1 MKPNK
6 LDELRDILLRPDHE
20 KLEILRARV
29 EQADQRAVDV
39 AEVLPDSVAASFERD
54 SRLVAALRKPLR
66 RCVSESV
73 REDPEE
79 YADALFPIMGPAIRR
94 SVAEAFKAWIQQAN
108 QAIEQSL
115 SPRGLSWRFQA
126 WRAGIPFGQYVLQH
140 TLLYRVEHVYLIHAE
155 SGLLISHAQ
164 QGSRFSKDEDA
175 VSAMLTAIQE
185 FVKDSFSA
193 DEPQRLRTAELGEL
207 TLWAVHGPAAVLV
220 AVIRGV
226 PPAALRADLEAA
238 LERIETRSGEA
249 LRSFDGDRDGFEDV
263 EPDLKACLQVSLRD
277 SAAAKPQGRFSPAVA
292 MLTVLALALASWV
305 GYGVW
310 MQNRLARVA
319 DAFDAAS
326 GIVAT
331 RIDRAGRTLIVRGLR
346 DPLAPTAEEV
356 AITAGWHGSVDAQF
370 EPYVSLDRALVLARA
385 HATLQPPET
394 VDLELS
400 AGTLRLAGSAPAE
413 WVTRVHDAP
422 LNVPGVDRLE
432 TSALIPDSG
441 SVSDSVSLLAR
452 LRELLDP
459 PDGVA
464 LAFDGRVLQ
473 VTGAAS
479 RRWLDRV
486 LDQAPLPGVTTVDY
500 AALEITERRALEAIA
515 NEVNGIAIDFEA
527 GEVALDSEHGAIISD
542 LASKLDE
549 FGVLATTLEL
559 EPRLT
564 VTGHSDES
572 GTDEF
577 NLSLE
582 RRRADA
588 VSAALREAGL
598 EPAWIGARS
607 QLEGG
612 DSGPRAPQVSL
623 QLQALPL
630 PANPAQD

>member
-29 EQADQRAVDV
+29 EQVDQRAADI

-54 SRLVAALRKPLR
+54 SRLVGALRKPLR

-73 REDPEE
+73 REDPEA

-126 WRAGIPFGQYVLQH
+126 WRAGIPFGQYVLQR

-155 SGLLISHAQ
+155 SGLLVNHVQ
-164 QGSRFSKDEDA
+164 QGDRFSKDEDA

-193 DEPQRLRTAELGEL
+193 DQPQRLRTAELGEL
-207 TLWAVHGPAAVLV
+207 TLWAVHGPTAVLV

-226 PPAALRADLEAA
+226 PPTALRVDLEET
-238 LERIETRSGEA
+238 LERIETRHSEA
-249 LRSFDGDRDGFEDV
+249 LASFQGDRSGLEDL
-263 EPDLKACLQVSLRD
+263 EPDLRACLQVSLRD
-277 SAAAKPQGRFSPAVA
+277 STVAQSERRFSPAVA
-292 MLTVLALALASWV
+292 VLTVFAILVVSWV
-305 GYGVW
+305 GYGIW
-310 MQNRLARVA
+310 MQTRLARVA
-319 DAFDAAS
+319 DAFDTAS

-346 DPLAPTAEEV
+346 DPLAPAAAEV
-356 AITAGWHGSVDAQF
+356 AAAAGWRGSVDAQF

-385 HATLQPPET
+385 HATLQPPDT
-394 VDLELS
+394 VDLTLDG
-400 AGTLRLAGSAPAE
+400 GTLHLAGNAPAS
-413 WVTRVHDAP
+413 WITDVRAAP

-432 TSALIPDSG
+432 TASLILDSE
-441 SVSDSVSLLAR
+441 SLLAQ

-459 PDGVA
+459 PGGVT
-464 LAFDGRVLQ
+464 LAFDGRVLRI
-473 VTGAAS
+473 TGAAS
-479 RRWLDRV
+479 KQWLDRS
-486 LDQAPLPGVTTVDY
+486 LARAPLPGVTTIDY
-500 AALEITERRALEAIA
+500 AALEIAERAALEAITS
-515 NEVNGIAIDFEA
+515 EVNEIVIGFASGEA
-527 GEVALDSEHGAIISD
+527 ALDPAHGAVVAD

-549 FGVLATTLEL
+549 FGALASMLEL

-564 VTGHSDES
+564 LTGHSDES

-582 RRRADA
+582 RQRADA
-588 VSAALREAGL
+588 VAAALRDAGL
-598 EPAWIGARS
+598 EPAWIGART

-612 DSGPRAPQVSL
+612 YPGPRTPHVSL

-630 PANPAQD
+630 PEKPDQD

>member
-6 LDELRDILLRPDHE
+6 LDELREIILRPDDE
-20 KLEILRARV
+20 KLETLRARV
-29 EQADQRAVDV
+29 EQLDQRAADV
-39 AEVLPDSVAASFERD
+39 AEVLPESVAASFERD
-54 SRLVAALRKPLR
+54 SRLVGALRKPLR

-126 WRAGIPFGQYVLQH
+126 WRAGIPFGQYVLQR
-140 TLLYRVEHVYLIHAE
+140 TLLYRVEHVYLIHAA
-155 SGLLISHAQ
+155 SGLLINHVQ
-164 QGSRFSKDEDA
+164 QGDRFSKDDDA

-185 FVKDSFSA
+185 FVKDSFAA

-207 TLWAVHGPAAVLV
+207 TLWAVHGPTAVLV

-226 PPAALRADLEAA
+226 PPTTLRVDLEEA
-238 LERIETRSGEA
+238 LEQIETRHSEA
-249 LRSFDGDRDGFEDV
+249 LAAFQGDRSGLEDL
-263 EPDLKACLQVSLRD
+263 EPALRACLQVSLRD
-277 SAAAKPQGRFSPAVA
+277 SKATRPERRFSPAVA
-292 MLTVLALALASWV
+292 VLAVLAVLTVSWV

-310 MQNRLARVA
+310 MQTRLTRVA
-319 DAFDAAS
+319 EAFDAAS

-346 DPLAPTAEEV
+346 DPLAPTAEEI
-356 AITAGWHGSVDAQF
+356 AIAAGWYGSVDAQL
-370 EPYVSLDRALVLARA
+370 EPYVSLDPEFVLNRAR
-385 HATLQPPET
+385 ATLQPPET
-394 VDLELS
+394 VDLALS
-400 AGTLRLAGSAPAE
+400 GGTLHLAGNAPASWITE
-413 WVTRVHDAP
+413 VRGAAATF
-422 LNVPGVDRLE
+422 PGVDRLE
-432 TSALIPDSG
+432 TSALIPDSD
-441 SVSDSVSLLAR
+441 SMPDSDSLLPQ

-459 PDGVA
+459 PGGVTLA
-464 LAFDGRVLQ
+464 LDGRVLQ
-473 VTGAAS
+473 ITGETS
-479 RRWLDRV
+479 KQWLDRS
-486 LDQAPLPGVTTVDY
+486 LARAPLPGVATIDY
-500 AALEITERRALEAIA
+500 SALEIAERAALETIT
-515 NEVNGIAIDFEA
+515 NEVNAFVISFEA
-527 GEVALDSEHGAIISD
+527 GEVALDPGHGAVIAG

-549 FGVLATTLEL
+549 FSALASTLEL

-582 RRRADA
+582 RQRADA
-588 VSAALREAGL
+588 VATALRETGL
-598 EPAWIGARS
+598 ETDWIGVRS

-612 DSGPRAPQVSL
+612 TPGPRIPQVSL

-630 PANPAQD
+630 PEKPAQD

>member
-1 MKPNK
+1 MKPTK

-29 EQADQRAVDV
+29 EQVDQRAADI
-39 AEVLPDSVAASFERD
+39 AEVLPESVAASFERD
-54 SRLVAALRKPLR
+54 SRLIGALRKPLR

-126 WRAGIPFGQYVLQH
+126 WRAGIPFGQYVLQR

-155 SGLLISHAQ
+155 SGLLVSHVQ
-164 QGSRFSKDEDA
+164 QGDRFSKDEDA

-207 TLWAVHGPAAVLV
+207 TLWAVHGPTAVLV

-238 LERIETRSGEA
+238 LERIETRRGEA
-249 LRSFDGDRDGFEDV
+249 LRNFDGDRSGFEDV
-263 EPDLKACLQVSLRD
+263 EPDLKGCLRVSLRGT
-277 SAAAKPQGRFSPAVA
+277 AGAEPVRRFSPAVA
-292 MLTVLALALASWV
+292 ILTVLALAVVSWV

-310 MQNRLARVA
+310 MQNRLASVA
-319 DAFDAAS
+319 DALDAAS

-346 DPLAPTAEEV
+346 DPLAPNAEEI
-356 AITAGWHGSVDAQF
+356 AAAAGWRGSVDAEF
-370 EPYVSLDRALVLARA
+370 EPYVSLDRELVLSRARA
-385 HATLQPPET
+385 MLQPPET
-394 VDLELS
+394 VELELS
-400 AGTLRLAGSAPAE
+400 EGVLNLAGIAPADWITE
-413 WVTRVHDAP
+413 VRAAP

-432 TSALIPDSG
+432 TGSLNLDS
-441 SVSDSVSLLAR
+441 DSLLAQ
-452 LRELLDP
+452 LRDLLDP
-459 PDGVA
+459 PDTVTLAIDGGALRITGSASKQWLDSA
-464 LAFDGRVLQ
+464 LARA
-473 VTGAAS
+473 T
-479 RRWLDRV
+479 
-486 LDQAPLPGVTTVDY
+486 LPGVTTIDY
-500 AALEITERRALEAIA
+500 ATLEIAERSALQAIT
-515 NEVNGIAIDFEA
+515 NEINGIVINFASGESGLDPTQGALVA
-527 GEVALDSEHGAIISD
+527 GLV
-542 LASKLDE
+542 SKLDE
-549 FGVLATTLEL
+549 FAALASTLGL

-564 VTGHSDES
+564 VTGHSNES

-577 NLSLE
+577 NVSLE

-588 VSAALREAGL
+588 VSAALRGAGF
-598 EPAWIGARS
+598 EPDWISARS
-607 QLEGG
+607 QLEGRYP
-612 DSGPRAPQVSL
+612 GPRTAHVSL
-623 QLQALPL
+623 QLEALPISEK
-630 PANPAQD
+630 PAQD